1 MANKITKRTVINA
14 MIAFFDNMNTDD
26 ILDGG
31 IFVEDGL
38 NYLNNELKLLD
49 NKSSKRKSS
58 KDSEVNKKV
67 REGIL
72 SILSTSS
79 AEGMLASEIL
89 VNGIKAG
96 VFDDTVTT
104 SRITSVLGYLQD
116 DKVVIRTTK
125 GKKALFTLA

>member
-14 MIAFFDNMNTDD
+14 MITFFDGMNTDD

-38 NYLNNELKLLD
+38 NYLNHELELLD
-49 NKSSKRKSS
+49 NKSKSRKSS

-72 SILSTSS
+72 SILSTGSP
-79 AEGMLASEIL
+79 EGMLASEIL

-96 VFDDTVTT
+96 VFDDIVTT
-104 SRITSVLGYLQD
+104 PRITSVLGYLQD
-116 DKVVIRTTK
+116 DKMVIRTTK